1 MSRDECALPT
11 KYECTDYMYKHSLE
25 LYCMDGLDQFFFQ
38 ILTPKNHRN
47 PCGYKHFQKRHV
59 FLEDFF
65 PQSALYKSTKNIWY
79 FSEIMKK
86 YQYNSM

>member
-1 MSRDECALPT
+1 MSRDECTLPT
-11 KYECTDYMYKHSLE
+11 KYECTNYMYKHSLE

-59 FLEDFF
+59 HWKIF
-65 PQSALYKSTKNIWY
+65 PPECAVQIKKMFGIFPKS
-79 FSEIMKK
+79 
-86 YQYNSM
+86 